1 MTPQEFKAWFEGF
14 TEAFDR
20 VPTKAQWARVKE
32 RVAEIDGKPVTERV
46 FVDRYWPILN
56 QYPYRQAPYWQYLG
70 IGVSNHSVAGSALGQ
85 AQSCNAQYQAGS
97 NNIVNNTA
105 FNSGAAMLE
114 LGRADAKALAA

>member
-20 VPTKAQWARVKE
+20 LPTKAQWARVKE

-46 FVDRYWPILN
+46 FVDRFWPR
-56 QYPYRQAPYWQYLG
+56 YYHEYRPYWAY
-70 IGVSNHSVAGSALGQ
+70 SSAGSVGGSLTNSVNTLATQRSNLS
-85 AQSCNAQYQAGS
+85 AYQSAVGKSGS
-97 NNIVNNTA
+97 NA
-105 FNSGAAMLE
+105 SFDSGTAMLA